1 MFDIVIIYVKSIEL
15 LFIVSLLDILH
26 SIEINKIQLNK
37 LSNNEKIIEISMHCR
52 GGQTCITASQLLA
65 EMAFEEGF
73 KDTIAIPIIGAER
86 RGAPIQAFT
95 KVSKSKPIKT
105 YDSVVNPDY
114 IFMFDTSLLDIPRI
128 RVTIKEGV
136 NIIINSPDPI
146 DTTGLPNNIKIFIV
160 DATGI
165 CIKREFMHSSGPIL
179 NIPMLGA
186 FGKITGYYNLKT
198 MEKVIKKEFGESRLE
213 KNMSVAK
220 DAYESVREI

>member
-1 MFDIVIIYVKSIEL
+1 
-15 LFIVSLLDILH
+15 
-26 SIEINKIQLNK
+26 LNK
-37 LSNNEKIIEISMHCR
+37 LSDKEKIVEISMHCR

-73 KDTIAIPIIGAER
+73 QDTIAIPIIGAER

-95 KVSKSKPIKT
+95 KVAKNRSIKT

-114 IFMFDTSLLDIPRI
+114 MLMFDTSLLDIPKI
-128 RVTIKEGV
+128 KASIKEGV
-136 NIIINSPDPI
+136 NLIINSPNPI
-146 DTTGLPNNIKIFIV
+146 NTSDFPENIRIFLV

-165 CIKREFMHSSGPIL
+165 CIKRDFMHASGAIL

-198 MEKVIKKEFGESRLE
+198 MEKVIKKEFGEKRLE

-220 DAYESVREI
+220 DAYETVREM

>member
-1 MFDIVIIYVKSIEL
+1 MK
-15 LFIVSLLDILH
+15 
-26 SIEINKIQLNK
+26 LNK
-37 LSNNEKIIEISMHCR
+37 LPHDEKIVEISMHCR

-73 KDTIAIPIIGAER
+73 QDTIAIPIIGAER

-95 KVSKSKPIKT
+95 KVSKSRVIKT

-114 IFMFDTSLLDIPRI
+114 ILMFDISLLEIPTI
-128 RVTIKEGV
+128 KATIKEGV
-136 NIIINSPDPI
+136 NLIINSPESI
-146 DTTGLPNNIKIFIV
+146 DMNALPSNVKVFIV

-165 CIKREFMHSSGPIL
+165 CIKHNFMHASGPIL

-198 MEKVIKKEFGESRLE
+198 MEKVIKKEFGEKRLE

-220 DAYESVREI
+220 DAYESVREM

>member
-1 MFDIVIIYVKSIEL
+1 
-15 LFIVSLLDILH
+15 
-26 SIEINKIQLNK
+26 
-37 LSNNEKIIEISMHCR
+37 MHCR

-65 EMAFEEGF
+65 EMAFEEDF

-95 KVSKSKPIKT
+95 KVSKSKQIKT

-114 IFMFDTSLLDIPRI
+114 IFMFDTSLLEIPRI
-128 RVTIKEGV
+128 KNSIKEGV
-136 NIIINSPDPI
+136 TLIVNSPDPI
-146 DTTGLPNNIKIFIV
+146 DTSDFPNNIKIFLV

-165 CIKREFMHSSGPIL
+165 CIQKNFMHASGPIL

-186 FGKITGYYNLKT
+186 FGKITGYYNLET
-198 MEKVIKKEFGESRLE
+198 MEKVIKKQFGESRLE

-220 DAYESVREI
+220 DAYESVKEM